1 MLVRTS
7 RIQTLSL
14 SILRDRPNLGIQT
27 FSCQD
32 QCWDTAQ
39 TRRLGMQNDLAQ
51 LPNAPRFSPYRYGP
65 RAHIGTPNALLM
77 PMGLS
82 DLSRRYADKT
92 NHQSL
97 ITDY

>member
-1 MLVRTS
+1 MVDAMGIARLLA
-7 RIQTLSL
+7 IQQPGNTH
-14 SILRDRPNLGIQT
+14 GI
-27 FSCQD
+27 
-32 QCWDTAQ
+32 
-39 TRRLGMQNDLAQ
+39 
-51 LPNAPRFSPYRYGP
+51 YRYGP

-77 PMGLS
+77 PMGLL